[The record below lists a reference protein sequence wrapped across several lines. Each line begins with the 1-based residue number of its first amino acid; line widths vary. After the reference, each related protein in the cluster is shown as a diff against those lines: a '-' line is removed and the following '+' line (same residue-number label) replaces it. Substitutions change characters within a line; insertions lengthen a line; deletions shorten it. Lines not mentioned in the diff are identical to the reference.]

1 MSFAVLKT
9 GVLTFR
15 WQSVFTSVS
24 LANEVFFP
32 PGRHPAKREGRKGKK
47 EGRKTEKRV
56 KKTSCQILNV
66 SYTHF
71 LLNRVYTAG
80 LPDSSIFLF
89 FNPLARSLSVSLVG
103 FSFVTLCRAMQPRG

>member
-47 EGRKTEKRV
+47 EGRKTEKKS
-56 KKTSCQILNV
+56 KKNFMSDFKCII
-66 SYTHF
+66 H
-71 LLNRVYTAG
+71 
-80 LPDSSIFLF
+80 
-89 FNPLARSLSVSLVG
+89 
-103 FSFVTLCRAMQPRG
+103 SFPFK